1 MTLFERIVD
10 YLQRVSVRNRLI
22 LAIFSASLIVA
33 VAMSAMMIYLGSR
46 AIQDE
51 AENGLTSV
59 IEVLSQD
66 FIKVLLL
73 DSPDVAADTVS
84 RLEAFPDVL
93 AAYLY
98 DQNEQFRFGYM
109 KKGVEPVPVPSYQI
123 MDIRYHPDYLEV
135 LSPVRYSGKPYGA
148 VYVRFSLLPYKA
160 RIQGYYKLIFLLA
173 PMLVLLMLLVAV
185 RFQRAFSE
193 PVQRLAQAF
202 ERVSVT
208 GDYTLRVGTRE
219 KNEIGQLFEGF
230 NRMMERVQESSET
243 LEETLK
249 HFHVTL
255 ESIIDGVVA
264 CDEKGRVS
272 YMNSSAEQLL
282 QLRLEQ
288 AKGRSMI
295 DIVNLVKEGDS
306 KIRMPICQRAL
317 WEARAIPAEPGVTLI
332 NTSGEQIPVSVNAAP
347 MWDRSGSVA
356 GAVMVIRDV
365 TEARRMAKELSFQAK
380 HDSLTGLVNRTEFE
394 RIVSLEIARASV
406 KEQTCVLLYLDLDQF
421 KVVNDTS
428 GHVAGDQLL
437 RQLAVILAEEL
448 RNSDVLARLG
458 GDEFG
463 VFLVGCDSK
472 VAYQIAENLRRAVTD
487 FRFVWDSNTFVVG
500 VSIGMVEVDEHN
512 SSVMDLLSVADIAC
526 YAAKDGG
533 RNRIEMY
540 RHDDTDAQRRYSEV
554 QWVSRIV
561 RGLEENRFRLYRQR
575 IVPLDAEAETGEHFE
590 VLIRMRDEEGRLVP
604 PGAFL
609 PAAERYGVSPNI
621 DRWVLRNVLTWL
633 DEHPSERRS
642 LSLCSINVS
651 GHTLADEHF
660 LDYVESQ
667 LDAHPLPADKLCF
680 EITETAAIS
689 NLAVARRFISTL
701 KARGCRF
708 ALDDFGSGLS
718 SFAYLKNLDVDF
730 LKIDGM
736 FVRDMVDD
744 PIDRAM
750 VKSINEIGQ
759 VMGMKTIAEFVEND
773 EILEQ
778 LNHIGVDYAQG
789 YGIHKP
795 EPMLPDADN
804 KSGSQIA

>member
-1 MTLFERIVD
+1 MSFFARTKESLRR
-10 YLQRVSVRNRLI
+10 LSVRNRLI

-33 VAMSAMMIYLGSR
+33 VAMSAMMVYLGSQ
-46 AIQDE
+46 AIQEE

-59 IEVLSQD
+59 IKVLSQD
-66 FIKVLLL
+66 FVKVLLL

-98 DQNEQFRFGYM
+98 DNNRKFRFGYQ
-109 KKGVEPVPVPSYQI
+109 KKGAEPVPVPTYQVT
-123 MDIRYHPDYLEV
+123 DINYNDDYLEV
-135 LSPVRYSGKPYGA
+135 FTPVDYRGRQYGV
-148 VYVRFSLLPYKA
+148 VYVRLSLSSYKA
-160 RIQGYYKLIFLLA
+160 RMLEYYKVLLLLA
-173 PMLVLLMLLVAV
+173 PLLLLLTLLVAV
-185 RFQRAFSE
+185 RFQRSFSE
-193 PVQRLAQAF
+193 PVQRLARAF
-202 ERVSVT
+202 EDVSESR
-208 GDYTLRVGTRE
+208 DYTLRVGTRE
-219 KNEIGQLFEGF
+219 ENEVGQLFQGF
-230 NRMMERVQESSET
+230 NRMMEKIQETSET
-243 LEETLK
+243 VEQTLQ
-249 HFHVTL
+249 HLHVTL
-255 ESIIDGVVA
+255 ESIIDGVVV
-264 CDEKGRVS
+264 CDEKGRIT

-288 AKGRSMI
+288 AKGRSVN
-295 DIVNLVKEGDS
+295 DIVNMVKDTDTS
-306 KIRMPICQRAL
+306 VRVPVCQRAL
-317 WEARAIPAEPGVTLI
+317 WEAREIPAEPGVSLI
-332 NTSGEQIPVSVNAAP
+332 NTSGDPIPVSVNAAP

-365 TEARRMAKELSFQAK
+365 TEARRMAKELTFQAK

-394 RIVSLEIARASV
+394 RIISLEIARASI
-406 KEQTCVLLYLDLDQF
+406 KEQPCVLLYLDLDQF

-448 RNSDVLARLG
+448 RSSDVLARLG

-463 VFLVGCDSK
+463 VFLIGCDSK
-472 VAYQIAENLRRAVTD
+472 VAYQIAENLRRAVTG
-487 FRFVWDSNTFVVG
+487 FRFVWDSSAFVVG
-500 VSIGMVEVDEHN
+500 VSIGMVEVDEHI
-512 SSVMDLLSVADIAC
+512 SSVVDLLSLADVAC
-526 YAAKDGG
+526 YAAKDAG
-533 RNRIEMY
+533 RNRIELY
-540 RHDDTDAQRRYSEV
+540 RHDDAESQRRYSEM

-561 RGLEENRFRLYRQR
+561 RGLEENRFRLYRQS
-575 IVPLDAEAETGEHFE
+575 IVPLDRHAEAGEHFE
-590 VLIRMRDEEGRLVP
+590 VLIRMRDEDDRLVP
-604 PGAFL
+604 PGAFF
-609 PAAERYGVSPNI
+609 PAAERYGVTPNI
-621 DRWVLRNVLTWL
+621 DRWVLRHVLLWL
-633 DEHPSERRS
+633 DEHPAERRM

-660 LDYVESQ
+660 LEYAESQ
-667 LDAHPLPADKLCF
+667 LDAYLLPAEKLCF

-689 NLAVARRFISTL
+689 NLAVAKRFISRL

-736 FVRDMVDD
+736 FVRDMIDD

-773 EILEQ
+773 EIREL
-778 LNHIGVDYAQG
+778 LSDIGVDYAQG

-795 EPMLPDADN
+795 EPMSSETGSDA
-804 KSGSQIA
+804 GSQIA

>member
-1 MTLFERIVD
+1 MTLFEKTKDSLRR
-10 YLQRVSVRNRLI
+10 LSVRNQLI

-33 VAMSAMMIYLGSR
+33 VSMSAMVIYLGSR
-46 AIQDE
+46 AIQEE
-51 AENGLTSV
+51 AEHGLTSV
-59 IEVLSQD
+59 IKVLSQD
-66 FIKVLLL
+66 FVKVLLL
-73 DSPDVAADTVS
+73 DSPDVAADAVS

-98 DQNEQFRFGYM
+98 DQDEKFRFGYR
-109 KKGVEPVPVPSYQI
+109 KKGTEPVPVPAYQVTDISYN
-123 MDIRYHPDYLEV
+123 DDDLEV
-135 LSPVRYSGKPYGA
+135 FSPVKYRGRQYG
-148 VYVRFSLLPYKA
+148 VIYVRFSLASYRE
-160 RIQGYYKLIFLLA
+160 RIQGYYRLILLLA
-173 PMLVLLMLLVAV
+173 PLLVLLTLFVAV
-185 RFQRAFSE
+185 RFQRSFSE
-193 PVQRLAQAF
+193 PVQRLARAF
-202 ERVSVT
+202 EKVSDSR
-208 GDYTLRVGTRE
+208 DYTLRVGTRE
-219 KNEIGQLFEGF
+219 KNEVGQLFEGF
-230 NRMMERVQESSET
+230 NRMMEQIQEASEAVEQT
-243 LEETLK
+243 LQHL
-249 HFHVTL
+249 HVTL

-264 CDEKGRVS
+264 CDGKGRIT

-288 AKGRSMI
+288 AKGRSVL
-295 DIVNLVKEGDS
+295 DVVNMVKEGDTS
-306 KIRMPICQRAL
+306 ARVPVCQRAL
-317 WEARAIPAEPGVTLI
+317 WEAREIPAEPGITLI

-347 MWDRSGSVA
+347 MWDRGGSIA

-365 TEARRMAKELSFQAK
+365 TEARRMAKELTFQAK

-394 RIVSLEIARASV
+394 RIVSLEIARASI
-406 KEQTCVLLYLDLDQF
+406 KEQPCVLLYLDLDQF

-448 RNSDVLARLG
+448 RSSDVLARLG

-463 VFLVGCDSK
+463 VFLIGCESE
-472 VAYQIAENLRRAVTD
+472 VALRIAENLRRAVTE
-487 FRFVWDSNTFVVG
+487 FRFVWDNNTFVVG
-500 VSIGMVEVDEHN
+500 VSIGMVEVDEHI
-512 SSVMDLLSVADIAC
+512 SSVVDLLSVADVAC
-526 YAAKDGG
+526 YAAKDAG
-533 RNRIEMY
+533 RNRIELY
-540 RHDDTDAQRRYSEV
+540 RHDDADSQRRYSEM

-561 RGLEENRFRLYRQR
+561 RGLEENRFRLYRQS
-575 IVPLDAEAETGEHFE
+575 IVPLDTDAESGEHFE
-590 VLIRMRDEEGRLVP
+590 VLIRMRDEDDRLVP
-604 PGAFL
+604 PGAFF
-609 PAAERYGVSPNI
+609 PAAERYGVTPNI
-621 DRWVLRNVLTWL
+621 DRWVLCNVLLWL
-633 DEHPSERRS
+633 DEHPSERRK

-660 LDYVESQ
+660 LEYVESQ
-667 LDAHPLPADKLCF
+667 LDAHPLPAEKLCF

-689 NLAVARRFISTL
+689 NLAVARHFISRL

-736 FVRDMVDD
+736 FVRDMVED

-773 EILEQ
+773 EIREQ
-778 LNHIGVDYAQG
+778 LSDIGVDYAQG

-795 EPMLPDADN
+795 EPMSPDAGSDAD
-804 KSGSQIA
+804 SQIA